1 MLEIPFCKGN
11 RANDSVGYMLEESSF
26 LQWKLKLYNTCSM
39 GRDSSVGIA
48 TAYGLECL
56 GVVSLWSEIFRN
68 PLDLPREPPNILSNG
83 YRLSHGGKAAW
94 VWRWPLATFS
104 AEVKDRVHPYLY
116 LPSGPSWPVI
126 RCNLPLPLPFTIPV
140 PERSHVKTS

>member
-94 VWRWPLATFS
+94 VWR
-104 AEVKDRVHPYLY
+104 
-116 LPSGPSWPVI
+116 
-126 RCNLPLPLPFTIPV
+126 
-140 PERSHVKTS
+140 